1 MTYINEN
8 QKSIII
14 LGPTASGKTRLG
26 VQIAHEFQGEILSA
40 DSRQVYIGLDIGTGK
55 DIEEYFKVSHPVPYH
70 LIDIVPASHEF
81 SLYEY
86 LKYFNEA
93 YQNVLSRDKLPVIV
107 GGTGLYIE
115 ALIEGYSL
123 AEAPLNETLQNELFQ
138 LSIQELQ
145 QKLLSL
151 KPKLHNTTDLLDK
164 ERLVRA
170 IEIAIAEKEDN
181 KIISAPKLNP
191 IILGIRYDREYL
203 KLRIGQRLKERFQ
216 HGLIEEVERLRA
228 ENISDE
234 RLFQLGLEYR
244 YVLLFLQGKIKNKND
259 LFQKLQS
266 AIWEFSRKQ
275 EIWFRRLQRKGCSIF
290 WIRGDEFEKAENWIK
305 DNL

>member
-1 MTYINEN
+1 MIYTNEK

-14 LGPTASGKTRLG
+14 LGATASGKTRLG
-26 VQIAHEFQGEILSA
+26 VRIAHEFQGEILSA

-55 DIEEYFKVSHPVPYH
+55 DIEEYFKVSPPVSYH
-70 LIDIVPASHEF
+70 LIDIVPVSHEF

-93 YQNVLSRDKLPVIV
+93 YQNVLSRGNLPIIV

-123 AEAPLNETLQNELFQ
+123 AEITLNETLRSELFQ

-170 IEIAIAEKEDN
+170 IEIAIAEKEGK
-181 KIISAPKLNP
+181 KIISAPKLSP
-191 IILGIRYDREYL
+191 IILGVRYDREHL
-203 KLRIGQRLKERFQ
+203 KLRIGQRLKERLQ
-216 HGLIEEVERLRA
+216 HGLIEEVERLRT
-228 ENISDE
+228 ENISDD

-275 EIWFRRLQRKGCSIF
+275 EIWFRRLERKGYPIY
-290 WIRGDEFEKAENWIK
+290 WIRGNEFEKAEKCIK